1 MNAMKPV
8 LTVSLGVHTDSL
20 SRRLDEAGIIY
31 RWQQAA
37 SEQLLLVDSES
48 NSERIAELIHDWRLE
63 QSSSRGMVDVQS
75 IKTWLVRS
83 TRLFPLT
90 VLLMV
95 INVVCLPAG
104 LSLADSGE
112 VTELLRALS
121 PYAIVL
127 SREGY
132 LLQPLAEGLAD
143 GAWWRLLTPTLLHF
157 SWLHITFNLLWVW
170 EVGRRIEYIHGW
182 RWLAVVTM
190 TASVAANALQAIFAP
205 MQLFGGMSGVVFAY
219 LGYVMIWD
227 WLRPNSRIGLAK
239 GIYLVMLA
247 YLILGFSGF
256 IDLLGLGSLA
266 NGAHLGGLL
275 AGMALGSIRA
285 FLHREL
291 VSPGQ

>member
-1 MNAMKPV
+1 MKPI
-8 LTVSLGVHTDSL
+8 LTVSLGVPTESL
-20 SRRLDEAGIIY
+20 SRRLDDEGIIY

-63 QSSSRGMVDVQS
+63 QSSARGMVDLQS

-95 INVVCLPAG
+95 INLVCLPAG
-104 LSLADSGE
+104 LSLADTGE

-127 SREGY
+127 SPQGY

-143 GAWWRLLTPTLLHF
+143 GGWWRLVTPMLIHF

-170 EVGRRIEYIHGW
+170 EVGRRIEYVHGW
-182 RWLAVVTM
+182 RWLVIVTAL
-190 TASVAANALQAIFAP
+190 ASVAANALQAILAP

-219 LGYVMIWD
+219 HGYVMNWG
-227 WLRPNSRIGLAK
+227 WFRPNNRIGLAK
-239 GIYLVMLA
+239 GVYIVMLA
-247 YLILGFSGF
+247 YLFLGFSGF

-285 FLHREL
+285 FLQRDS